1 MSFRGRGRVAGVV
14 SRRVRVLCKSS
25 SASFAADEPAQ
36 PKKRVSARTSRST
49 TTRFEPLRRR
59 VAGAAWGVAAHRRY
73 SCVGKSPRRRGARSP
88 RGPPAAHSP
97 WRTDAVRALECG
109 RPRRRV
115 DKHCTVTRQ
124 VRRGTRKAQTPGVC
138 TRAPGWL
145 TANGGRRATR
155 AGQLTRRQSTN
166 SFVFVML
173 SRLAM
178 MTCYSDALTA
188 SQSLCARQGQSQ
200 DGQHSAAKGRQ
211 WWRDVR
217 KAAYC
222 WGIGGSIFYG
232 ILEAA

>member
-59 VAGAAWGVAAHRRY
+59 VAGAAWDVAAHRRY
-73 SCVGKSPRRRGARSP
+73 SCVGKSPRHRGARPP

-115 DKHCTVTRQ
+115 DKHCTVTRH
-124 VRRGTRKAQTPGVC
+124 VWRGTRKAQTPGVC

-155 AGQLTRRQSTN
+155 AGAAHTTPEHEQLCFRHAESIGDDDMLFRRVDRITVS
-166 SFVFVML
+166 V
-173 SRLAM
+173 
-178 MTCYSDALTA
+178 
-188 SQSLCARQGQSQ
+188 CATGAIA
-200 DGQHSAAKGRQ
+200 G
-211 WWRDVR
+211 WPT
-217 KAAYC
+217 
-222 WGIGGSIFYG
+222 
-232 ILEAA
+232 